1 METTLHTTPKS
12 RFPYVYE
19 LFVWFL
25 YVSMYKYDYYLEMA
39 NPPVT
44 RENFPYPQ
52 FILYSIAMTLYVIP
66 FYRWLAP
73 MLLKKKKYVLFF
85 FTALFY
91 FGFVSKLSGW
101 LSSLIFYKLNAAT
114 IFSSFYGWK
123 FRGYNRVLFR
133 FFQFGDL
140 RIIVTDLIAFL
151 SLTFMRYAF
160 ESERIKHLLEKDN
173 LVLQLESLKAQL
185 HPHFLFNTL
194 NNIYALILK
203 DKKEESA
210 ETVAKLSTFMRYTL
224 YESDTHSNNISK
236 EIDLLKAY
244 ISLEQIR
251 LNDVVVNFTS
261 NIDNAQYHLPPLLFM
276 PAVEN
281 AFKFCSATKTGDA
294 YIFIRLEIAQSKL
307 LLRIANTYDES
318 YQSQQFRGGIG
329 LENMRKRLQH
339 YYPGNNSS
347 ISISEENNIFTITIQ
362 LNLAAQ

>member
-1 METTLHTTPKS
+1 METTLHTTRKS

-25 YVSMYKYDYYLEMA
+25 YVSMYKYDYYLEIA

-73 MLLKKKKYVLFF
+73 MLLKMKKYVLFF

-91 FGFVSKLSGW
+91 FGFVSKLGGW

-114 IFSSFYGWK
+114 IFSSFYGWQ

-133 FFQFGDL
+133 LLQFGDL
-140 RIIVTDLIAFL
+140 RIIVTDLITFL

-194 NNIYALILK
+194 NSIYAMSLTSN
-203 DKKEESA
+203 KETPA
-210 ETVAKLSTFMRYTL
+210 FVLRLSEMMRYIL
-224 YESDTHSNNISK
+224 YDCRNNRVSFEKDIEFLTNYMEMEKKRYPEADIQFTIS
-236 EIDLLKAY
+236 
-244 ISLEQIR
+244 
-251 LNDVVVNFTS
+251 
-261 NIDNAQYHLPPLLFM
+261 
-276 PAVEN
+276 
-281 AFKFCSATKTGDA
+281 GDA
-294 YIFIRLEIAQSKL
+294 TGKTIAPLMFTPFIENCFKHGSH
-307 LLRIANTYDES
+307 RIAEKGAIHGTLEVLTDHCIFSISNDYFTAP
-318 YQSQQFRGGIG
+318 QQKTQYGGVGI
-329 LENMRKRLQH
+329 ENIKKRLQL
-339 YYPGNNSS
+339 YYAGRHQLTIDRN
-347 ISISEENNIFTITIQ
+347 NNIFAVE
-362 LNLAAQ
+362 LKLFF